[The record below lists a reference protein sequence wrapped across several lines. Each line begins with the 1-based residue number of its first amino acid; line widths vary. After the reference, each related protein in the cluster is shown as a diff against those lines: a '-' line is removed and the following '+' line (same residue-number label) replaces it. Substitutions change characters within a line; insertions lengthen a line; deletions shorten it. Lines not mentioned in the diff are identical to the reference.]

1 MTPVDIQLQS
11 LPVSSRKLFELI
23 ANQIRNGPL
32 HPKPAG
38 VATPLE
44 ILEACGLGVDEFY
57 GLLDSLKEA
66 GLVRVSA
73 AYPFEEIRL
82 SPAAEEYLGG
92 A

>member
-1 MTPVDIQLQS
+1 VAA
-11 LPVSSRKLFELI
+11 LPDSARRLFGVI
-23 ANQIRNGPL
+23 ADQIRSGPL

-57 GLLDSLKEA
+57 GLLDVLKDA
-66 GLVRVSA
+66 GLVQISN

-82 SPAAEEYLGG
+82 TPAGEELQRQ
-92 A
+92 AP

>member
-1 MTPVDIQLQS
+1 MEIQLQS
-11 LPVSSRKLFELI
+11 LPAPERRLFDVI

-66 GLVRVSA
+66 GLVRVSD

-82 SPAAEEYLGG
+82 TPDAEESLRDTK
-92 A
+92 